1 MGDKKI
7 ALVDV
12 DGTLVDYDGNLPQSA
27 VDAVRAARANGHRV
41 YACTGRSKAEMY
53 QNILD
58 IGLDGMIGGN
68 GCYIESD
75 GDVVFHQLIPA
86 DEERRLVDWLNE
98 RGLAFYLESNSGLY
112 GSATFQEDARDAMRL
127 YAKGKGAPE
136 EAYTK
141 MEVKDAFP
149 EMIFGADLYRDD
161 VNKVSFLLK
170 SYQDHLDSA
179 EAFPNLKAGTWGGRG
194 ETALF
199 GDLGVKDITKAFAVN
214 KLCQYLGADVADTI
228 AFGDAKVD
236 IPMFEACGTSCC
248 MGSGGDEAK
257 AAAAYVTDDVEKDGL
272 AKAFAHF
279 GLI

>member
-98 RGLAFYLESNSGLY
+98 RGLAFYLESNSGLF
-112 GSATFQEDARDAMRL
+112 GSATFEDDARETMRL

-136 EAYTK
+136 EVYTK